1 MKPLCQPSSIQSH
14 YCRTPEILCNDES
27 FLGFQFAREEH
38 NASFFS
44 NKIKKDT
51 SAEGIIALSRDK
63 DTKNMN
69 SEK

>member
-1 MKPLCQPSSIQSH
+1 MSTFFYSEP
-14 YCRTPEILCNDES
+14 YCRTPGILCNDES
-27 FLGFQFAREEH
+27 FLGFLFAREEH
-38 NASFFS
+38 NASLIS
-44 NKIKKDT
+44 NKNKKGT

>member
-1 MKPLCQPSSIQSH
+1 MVQ
-14 YCRTPEILCNDES
+14 D
-27 FLGFQFAREEH
+27 EH
-38 NASFFS
+38 NASLIS
-44 NKIKKDT
+44 NKTKKGT